1 MEKPRLPLAGIRV
14 TDFTT
19 VAAGPIVT
27 KLLADYGAEVILIE
41 SETQLAASGGNRQD
55 GPAGTS
61 PVNTSYFHNK
71 YNSNKLSLTLD
82 LSSESGRR
90 IMKQVLS
97 ISDLFVANRVPQVLK
112 RFELNY
118 EAISSIRPDI
128 IYVNMPMMGSSGPR
142 SSYSGPGWAVG
153 AMAGINAISGYPD
166 LPPSSPSPWAHS
178 DVSSNP
184 LHTLVAILAALRHR
198 RKTGRGQMI
207 ELSQYE
213 STVSWTGP
221 AVLHY
226 TVNGKNLARNANRH
240 PGACPHDVYRT
251 KGEDAWC
258 AVCVFN
264 DEQWQALCMT
274 IGRPDLVNSPDFAT
288 LLDRKQHEE
297 ALREVFEAWTLQ
309 RTPEECMTALQDAG
323 VPCSVLNNFEGL
335 LHQDP
340 QLRARR
346 MWSEVQHP
354 ELGTT
359 LFENWGF
366 RLSRS
371 QPRVARAPL
380 LSEQNDYVLQ
390 DVLGSSEETVNHY
403 IVEGVLH

>member
-1 MEKPRLPLAGIRV
+1 MAKPRLPLAGIRV

-27 KLLADYGAEVILIE
+27 KLLADFGAEVILVE

-55 GPAGTS
+55 GPAGAS

-71 YNSNKLSLTLD
+71 YNSNKLSLTVD
-82 LSSESGRR
+82 LSSEDGRR

-97 ISDLFVANRVPQVLK
+97 TSDLFIANRVPQVLN
-112 RFELNY
+112 RFELSY
-118 EAISSIRPDI
+118 ESIRSVRPDI

-142 SSYSGPGWAVG
+142 GSYSGPGWAVG

-221 AVLHY
+221 AILQY
-226 TVNGKNLARNANRH
+226 TVNGRNLERSANRH
-240 PGACPHDVYRT
+240 PGACPHDVFRAM
-251 KGEDAWC
+251 GEDAWC
-258 AVCVFN
+258 AISVFS
-264 DEQWQALCMT
+264 DDQWHALCTAM
-274 IGRPDLVNSPDFAT
+274 GRPDLIDTPDFAT
-288 LLDRKQHEE
+288 LLGRKRHEE
-297 ALREVFEAWTLQ
+297 ALREVIESWTLL
-309 RTPEECMTALQDAG
+309 RTPEEAMTTLQAAG
-323 VPCSVLNNFEGL
+323 VPCSVLNNFDGL
-335 LHQDP
+335 LRQDP
-340 QLRARR
+340 QLRERG

-359 LFENWGF
+359 LFESWGF

-371 QPRVARAPL
+371 QPRIARAPL
-380 LSEQNDYVLQ
+380 LSEQTDYVLQ
-390 DVLGSSEETVNHY
+390 DILGSSEEIVNQY